1 MSAPDFLDDLL
12 DLAGQPARLDEAIA
26 SALEE
31 IARLVPYDL
40 AGYFEW
46 NDTQGDLRLR
56 VTRGPLAGR
65 ATAPLRLD
73 PARLPSLE
81 RAFSAGRPWVLSE
94 AEHEAE
100 GDPWDGVLDLPHGH
114 SCLLLPVMAGG
125 RRLGM
130 ITLDREACGPYD
142 DPLVRV
148 AGLAARVLGQ
158 AVLFARQAERLQE
171 LGARLEERTRH
182 GEGDGGRE
190 CRATTW
196 LEASRSP
203 ALIAVREQAK
213 RAARSEAPVL
223 IGGETGTGKE
233 VLARAIH
240 AWSTRG
246 DGPFLAVNCAALPPQ
261 LAESELFGHKR
272 GAFTG
277 AVRDR
282 PGLFVAAEG
291 GTLLLDEVGELPL
304 ELQAKLLRV
313 LQERRVTPV
322 GSEEARDV
330 DLRLLAA
337 SHVDLARA
345 VREGRFREDL
355 FFRLHVV
362 PLTVPAL
369 RERREDL
376 DLLAEAI
383 LAELAGGR
391 RDRWRLD
398 TEARDWLRAQAWPGN
413 IRQLRNVLERAT
425 IFSRDGWITRPLVA
439 GMAEAAET
447 HTPVAGGTAEPSGER
462 LPTYVEWERDFLRRA
477 LQRCQGRIY
486 GAGGAAA
493 ALDLKPTTLQSRL
506 KKLGIRPLRP
516 SAA

>member
-1 MSAPDFLDDLL
+1 VSAPAFLDDLL

-46 NDTQGDLRLR
+46 SESQCDLRLR

-65 ATAPLRLD
+65 ASAPLRLD

-81 RAFSAGRPWVLSE
+81 RAFAAGRPWVLSE
-94 AEHEAE
+94 AEHAAE

-125 RRLGM
+125 QRLGM

-158 AVLFARQAERLQE
+158 AVLFARQAARLQE

-182 GEGDGGRE
+182 REGDGGRE
-190 CRATTW
+190 NRATAW

-203 ALIAVREQAK
+203 ALIAVREQAR
-213 RAARSEAPVL
+213 RAAASEAPVL

-240 AWSTRG
+240 AWSPRG

-313 LQERRVTPV
+313 LQDRRVTAV
-322 GSEEARDV
+322 GSEEGRDV

-376 DLLAEAI
+376 DLLAETI
-383 LAELAGGR
+383 LAELADGR

-398 TEARDWLRAQAWPGN
+398 GEARDWLRAQAWPGN

-425 IFSRDGWITRPLVA
+425 IFSGDGWITRPLLA
-439 GMAEAAET
+439 GADGGPVTQPPAAA
-447 HTPVAGGTAEPSGER
+447 PVTAFPEGP
-462 LPTYVEWERDFLRRA
+462 LPTYVEWERDFLGRVLERRG
-477 LQRCQGRIY
+477 GRIY
-486 GAGGAAA
+486 GPGGAAA
-493 ALDLKPTTLQSRL
+493 ALGLKPTTLQSRL
-506 KKLGIRPLRP
+506 KKLGLRP
-516 SAA
+516 FRPAAA